1 MKNLNWFNKAIFWC
15 NIVLTVLTFVA
26 YILPFLAPKIFPLLS
41 VLTLFLPLM
50 LVLNLLFFLYW
61 LIQLKKQLFVSG
73 LVLLLG
79 ITFINKYYRISSTN
93 LPKTDSDFVVMSYNV
108 RLFNLYDWINSPNL
122 SQEISSFIKEQ
133 NPDILCLQEYSNT
146 NQVDFRMY
154 PHKYKFVEGK
164 NTKLGQAIFSKYP
177 IIDEGKIDFPNST
190 NNAVYVDLKRGKDT
204 LRVYSIHLQSV
215 KITPDVH
222 EIDENISDGVTKDRS
237 KRMLNRLS
245 IAFKE
250 QQNQA
255 EIIKK
260 HKSEC
265 KYPIIICGDMN
276 NSAFSFVYRSIKG
289 DLNDTFEEAGSGF
302 GNTYTFKHYPA
313 RIDYIFTDK
322 KLEVK
327 NHQNFTEFKN
337 SDHYPIVTRLSFES
351 EN

>member
-1 MKNLNWFNKAIFWC
+1 MKDLNWFNKVMFGL
-15 NIVLTVLTFVA
+15 NIVLTVLTFAA

-50 LVLNLLFFLYW
+50 LIMNLLFFLYW
-61 LIQLKKQLFVSG
+61 LLQLKKQLFVSG

-79 ITFINKYYRISSTN
+79 ITFINKYYRVSKTD
-93 LPKTDSDFVVMSYNV
+93 LPKMDSDFLVMSYNV
-108 RLFNLYDWINSPNL
+108 RLFNLYDWINNPNL
-122 SQEISSFIKEQ
+122 NEEISGFIKEQ

-146 NQVDFRMY
+146 NTVDFRMY

-177 IIDEGKIDFPNST
+177 IVNEGKIDFPNST

-222 EIDENISDGVTKDRS
+222 EIDDNISDGVTKDRS

-260 HKSEC
+260 HKSDC

-302 GNTYTFKHYPA
+302 GNTYSFRHFPA

-322 KLEVK
+322 KLAVK
-327 NHQNFTEFKN
+327 RHQNFIEFKN
-337 SDHYPIVTRLSFES
+337 SDHYPLVARLSFETKD
-351 EN
+351 